1 LLHHLPSPC
10 DTQNT
15 TIHHPPPRRPCRRIR
30 GTQQR
35 TYDNDVTTYTTMAQA
50 SETCTTRAE
59 THWVSPYYQHP
70 MCFRLFRNLCVRVA
84 QRRRLYPSRVDTILL
99 APRSASA
106 MYTYIFPERAP
117 LEMTYDVPFV
127 CDPRQR
133 GTSPFRSS
141 FALCT
146 YGLRGAK
153 HTTQRR
159 SNSVIPNSSHVMR
172 NALHGPAIPCIGIN
186 TGGRRGCSSPA
197 FLPTCSGTLN
207 RQMLPVRR
215 PPLSRSECR
224 RPVSESCARL

>member
-1 LLHHLPSPC
+1 MRHTKH
-10 DTQNT
+10 
-15 TIHHPPPRRPCRRIR
+15 HHPPSSTTQTLSTHTWHATANLRQRCDYLHHHGTSLRNMYDQSRDPLGIPILPASHVLPSFSQFVRPCRP
-30 GTQQR
+30 
-35 TYDNDVTTYTTMAQA
+35 A
-50 SETCTTRAE
+50 
-59 THWVSPYYQHP
+59 
-70 MCFRLFRNLCVRVA
+70 
-84 QRRRLYPSRVDTILL
+84 PSFVPLARDALL
-99 APRSASA
+99 PAPRSASA

-141 FALCT
+141 FASCT

-159 SNSVIPNSSHVMR
+159 SNSAIPNSSHVMR